1 MKITKKYLSFL
12 ISLAIIFVIV
22 FSSVSCKKNAA
33 VTDDEGIIVN
43 LSVEPKTIDPSLNA
57 QIYGVIYISHVFEG
71 LTVRD
76 KNNQIVPGVA
86 ESWEISEDGK
96 IYTFFLRTNSTWS
109 DGKPVVAEDFV
120 YSWRR
125 QVDPKVASEYSYQH
139 EPVKNAMAITR
150 GELPVESL
158 GIKAVDDHTL
168 VVELEAP
175 TAYFLEVIAFP
186 TFAPLRKDI
195 IEKYGDKWTLSPET
209 YIGNGP
215 YVMAE
220 RNIDENIIMVK
231 NDKYW
236 NADTIVAKK
245 ITFVLMQNGAAA
257 VAGIKDGTLHM
268 AYEPPQQ
275 DIPTLTEEGLIQIKP
290 LIATYYYPINVT
302 NEYLKDPRVRKAL
315 SLVIDRNYIVEKVTK
330 GGQKSAGGWVPYAV
344 NDVKGDFRIN
354 GGNLYDISKDGYA
367 KNIEMAKQL
376 LAEAGYP
383 NGEGFP
389 VIEFKT
395 DPGNHVE
402 IFEAV
407 QQMWKEHLN
416 IDSTITQIDNA
427 LLGQTLLEKNFM
439 IGRLYWSAD
448 YSDPMSMMSLFTS
461 YNTQNNGGYSNK
473 RYDDLINTAM
483 STDDNNIRMQ
493 AMHEAEKILIQED
506 MGAIPIY
513 FFTEP
518 LLVNPKLKDVVYNP
532 LGFHKFF
539 YASLEK

>member
-1 MKITKKYLSFL
+1 MKAKRVFL
-12 ISLAIIFVIV
+12 
-22 FSSVSCKKNAA
+22 SSVISIGLVILLMLSSISCSKGKNEN
-33 VTDDEGIIVN
+33 DGIIVN

-76 KNNQIVPGVA
+76 RNNKIAPGVA
-86 ESWEISEDGK
+86 EDWEISPDGK
-96 IYTFFLRTNSTWS
+96 TYTFYLRTNSTWS

-120 YSWRR
+120 YSWQR

-150 GELPVESL
+150 GEMPVDSL
-158 GIKAVDDHTL
+158 GVKALDDHTL
-168 VVELEAP
+168 VVELESP
-175 TAYFLEVIAFP
+175 TAYFLEVAAFP

-195 IEKYGDKWTLSPET
+195 IEQYGDSWTLKPET

-215 YVMAE
+215 YVMSE

-231 NDKYW
+231 NPNYW
-236 NADTIVAKK
+236 NADSIVAEK
-245 ITFVLMQNGAAA
+245 ITFVFMQNGAAA
-257 VAGIKDGTLHM
+257 VAGIKDGSLHM

-275 DIPTLTEEGLIQIKP
+275 DIPTLLEEGLIQIKP

-315 SLVIDRNYIVEKVTK
+315 SLAIDRNYIVENVTK
-330 GGQKSAGGWVPYAV
+330 GGQKPASGWVPYAV
-344 NDVKGDFRIN
+344 NDVDGDFRIN
-354 GGNLYDISKDGYA
+354 GGDLYDVSKEGYS
-367 KNIEMAKQL
+367 NNVEMAKQL

-395 DPGNHVE
+395 DPGNHVG

-461 YNTQNNGGYSNK
+461 YNTQNNGGYSNQ
-473 RYDDLINTAM
+473 RYDELIGEAM
-483 STDDNNIRMQ
+483 STDDNNIRMK

-506 MGAIPIY
+506 MGAIPLY

-539 YASLEK
+539 YAYLEK

>member
-1 MKITKKYLSFL
+1 MKSVRVFLSSI
-12 ISLAIIFVIV
+12 ISIGLVILLML
-22 FSSVSCKKNAA
+22 SSISCSKGKNEN
-33 VTDDEGIIVN
+33 DGIIVN

-76 KNNQIVPGVA
+76 RNNKIVPGVA
-86 ESWEISEDGK
+86 ESWEISPDGK
-96 IYTFFLRTNSTWS
+96 TYTFYLRTNSAWS

-120 YSWRR
+120 YSWQR

-150 GELPVESL
+150 GEMPVDAL
-158 GIKAVDDHTL
+158 GVKAIDDHTL

-175 TAYFLEVIAFP
+175 TAYFLEVAAFP

-195 IEKYGDKWTLSPET
+195 IEQYGDSWTLKPET

-215 YVMAE
+215 YIMSE
-220 RNIDENIIMVK
+220 RNIDENIVMVK
-231 NDKYW
+231 NPNYW
-236 NADTIVAKK
+236 NADSIVAEK
-245 ITFVLMQNGAAA
+245 ITFVLMQNGASA
-257 VAGIKDGTLHM
+257 VAGIKDGSLHM

-275 DIPTLTEEGLIQIKP
+275 DIPTLMEEGLIQIKP

-315 SLVIDRNYIVEKVTK
+315 SLAIDRNYIVENVTK
-330 GGQKSAGGWVPYAV
+330 GGQKPASGWVPYAV
-344 NDVKGDFRIN
+344 NDVDGDFRIN
-354 GGNLYDISKDGYA
+354 GGDLYDVSKEGYS
-367 KNIEMAKQL
+367 NNVEMAKQL

-395 DPGNHVE
+395 DPGNHVG

-461 YNTQNNGGYSNK
+461 YNTQNNGGYSNQ
-473 RYDDLINTAM
+473 RYDELIGEAM
-483 STDDNNIRMQ
+483 STDDNNIRMK

-539 YASLEK
+539 YAYLEE

>member
-1 MKITKKYLSFL
+1 MKAKRVFL
-12 ISLAIIFVIV
+12 
-22 FSSVSCKKNAA
+22 SSVISIGLVILLMLSSISCSKGKNEN
-33 VTDDEGIIVN
+33 DGIIVN

-76 KNNQIVPGVA
+76 RNNKIVPGVA
-86 ESWEISEDGK
+86 EDWEISADGK
-96 IYTFFLRTNSTWS
+96 TYTFFLRTNSTWS

-120 YSWRR
+120 YSWQR

-150 GELPVESL
+150 GEMPVDSL
-158 GIKAVDDHTL
+158 GVKALDDHTL

-175 TAYFLEVIAFP
+175 TAYFLEVAAFP

-195 IEKYGDKWTLSPET
+195 IEQYGDSWTLKPET

-215 YVMAE
+215 YIMSE

-231 NDKYW
+231 NPNYW
-236 NADTIVAKK
+236 NADSIVAEK
-245 ITFVLMQNGAAA
+245 ITFVFMQNGAAA
-257 VAGIKDGTLHM
+257 VAGIKDGSIHM

-275 DIPTLTEEGLIQIKP
+275 DIPTLLEEGLIQIKP

-315 SLVIDRNYIVEKVTK
+315 SLAIDRNYIVENVTK
-330 GGQKSAGGWVPYAV
+330 GGQKPASGWVPYAV
-344 NDVKGDFRIN
+344 NDVDGDFRIN
-354 GGNLYDISKDGYA
+354 GGDLYDVSKEGYS
-367 KNIEMAKQL
+367 NNVEMAKQL

-395 DPGNHVE
+395 DPGNHVG

-461 YNTQNNGGYSNK
+461 YNTQNNGGYSNQ
-473 RYDDLINTAM
+473 RYDELIGEAM
-483 STDDNNIRMQ
+483 STDDNNIRMK

-539 YASLEK
+539 YAYLEK

>member
-1 MKITKKYLSFL
+1 MKAKRVFL
-12 ISLAIIFVIV
+12 
-22 FSSVSCKKNAA
+22 SSVISIGLVILLMLSSISCSKGKNEN
-33 VTDDEGIIVN
+33 DGIIVN

-76 KNNQIVPGVA
+76 RNNKIVPGVA
-86 ESWEISEDGK
+86 EDWEISADGK
-96 IYTFFLRTNSTWS
+96 TYTFFLRTNSTWS

-120 YSWRR
+120 YSWQR

-150 GELPVESL
+150 GEMPVDSL
-158 GIKAVDDHTL
+158 GVKALDDHTL

-175 TAYFLEVIAFP
+175 TAYFLEVAAFP

-195 IEKYGDKWTLSPET
+195 IEQYGDSWTLKPET

-215 YVMAE
+215 YVMSE

-231 NDKYW
+231 NPNYW
-236 NADTIVAKK
+236 NADSIVAEK
-245 ITFVLMQNGAAA
+245 ITFVFMQNGAAA
-257 VAGIKDGTLHM
+257 VAGIKDGSLHM

-275 DIPTLTEEGLIQIKP
+275 DIPTLLEEGLIQIKP

-302 NEYLKDPRVRKAL
+302 NEYLKDPKVRKAL
-315 SLVIDRNYIVEKVTK
+315 SLAIDRNYIVENVTK
-330 GGQKSAGGWVPYAV
+330 GGQKPASGWVPYAV
-344 NDVKGDFRIN
+344 NDVDGDFRIN
-354 GGNLYDISKDGYA
+354 GGDLYDVSKEGYS
-367 KNIEMAKQL
+367 NNVEMAKQL

-395 DPGNHVE
+395 DPGNHVG

-461 YNTQNNGGYSNK
+461 YNTQNNGGYSNQ
-473 RYDDLINTAM
+473 RYDELIGEAM
-483 STDDNNIRMQ
+483 STDDNNIRMK

-539 YASLEK
+539 YAYLEK

>member
-1 MKITKKYLSFL
+1 MKGIKISLSLIISISLVFLLIFSSSCSRKAKSITK
-12 ISLAIIFVIV
+12 
-22 FSSVSCKKNAA
+22 
-33 VTDDEGIIVN
+33 DIIVN

-76 KNNQIVPGVA
+76 KNNDIVPGVA
-86 ESWEISEDGK
+86 ERWEISEDGK
-96 IYTFFLRTNSTWS
+96 TYTFFLRTNSTWS
-109 DGKPVVAEDFV
+109 DGKPVVAQDFV
-120 YSWRR
+120 YSWQR

-150 GELPVESL
+150 GEMPVDTL
-158 GIKAVDDHTL
+158 GIKAIDDHTL

-195 IEKYGDKWTLSPET
+195 IDQYGDKWTLSPDT

-215 YVMAE
+215 YIMSE

-231 NDKYW
+231 NTNYW
-236 NADTIVAKK
+236 NAKTIVAEK
-245 ITFVLMQNGAAA
+245 ITFMFMQNGAAA
-257 VAGIKDGTLHM
+257 IAGIKDGTLHM

-275 DIPTLTEEGLIQIKP
+275 DIPNLMQEDLIQIKP

-302 NEYLKDPRVRKAL
+302 NQYLKDPRVRKAL
-315 SLVIDRNYIVEKVTK
+315 SLAIDRNYIVENVTK
-330 GGQKSAGGWVPYAV
+330 GGQKPAGGWVPYAV
-344 NDVKGDFRIN
+344 NDINGDFRVN
-354 GGNLYDISKDGYA
+354 GGDFYDISKNGYS
-367 KNIEMAKQL
+367 NNVEMAKKL

-395 DPGNHVE
+395 DPGNHVG

-461 YNTQNNGGYSNK
+461 YNTQNNGGYSNQ
-473 RYDDLINTAM
+473 RYDEFIAQAM
-483 STDDNNIRMQ
+483 STDDNEVRMK
-493 AMHEAEKILIQED
+493 AMHEAEKILIEED
-506 MGAIPIY
+506 MGAIPLY

-518 LLVNPKLKDVVYNP
+518 LLVSPKLKDVVYNP

-539 YASLEK
+539 YAYLEN

>member
-1 MKITKKYLSFL
+1 MKSIRIVLSYIIGIYLVFFMSFF
-12 ISLAIIFVIV
+12 SL
-22 FSSVSCKKNAA
+22 SCSKNN
-33 VTDDEGIIVN
+33 DEDNRGIIVN

-71 LTVRD
+71 LTIRD
-76 KNNQIVPGVA
+76 RNNKIVPGVA
-86 ESWEISEDGK
+86 ESWDISDDGK
-96 IYTFFLRTNSTWS
+96 VYTFYLRTNSTWS
-109 DGKPVVAEDFV
+109 DGKPVVAGDFV

-150 GELPVESL
+150 GELPVEAL
-158 GIKAVDDHTL
+158 GIKAIDDHTL

-186 TFAPLRKDI
+186 TFSPLREDI
-195 IEKYGDKWTLSPET
+195 ISKYGDDWTLKPET

-215 YVMAE
+215 YVMSE
-220 RNIDENIIMVK
+220 RNIDENIVMVK

-236 NADTIVAKK
+236 NADEIVANK
-245 ITFVLMQNGAAA
+245 ITFVFMQNGAAA
-257 VAGIKDGTLHM
+257 VAGIKDGTLDM

-275 DIPTLTEEGLIQIKP
+275 DIPTLTTEGLIQIKP

-302 NEYLKDPRVRKAL
+302 NKYLKDPRVRKAL
-315 SLVIDRNYIVEKVTK
+315 SLAIDRNYIVENVTK
-330 GGQKSAGGWVPYAV
+330 GGQKPAGGWVPYEV
-344 NDVKGDFRIN
+344 GDIDGDFRIN
-354 GGNLYDISKDGYA
+354 GGNLYDISKEGYA
-367 KNIEMAKQL
+367 KNIELAKQL

-389 VIEFKT
+389 VLEFKT
-395 DPGNHVE
+395 DPGNHVG

-416 IDSTITQIDNA
+416 IDCTITQIDNA
-427 LLGQTLLEKNFM
+427 LLGQTLLDKNFM

-473 RYDDLINTAM
+473 RYDDLIGQAM
-483 STDDNNIRMQ
+483 STDDNNIRMK
-493 AMHEAEKILIQED
+493 AMHEAEKILIEED
-506 MGAIPIY
+506 MGAIPLY

-518 LLVNPKLKDVVYNP
+518 LLVTPKLKDVVYNP

-539 YASLEK
+539 YAYLEK

>member
-1 MKITKKYLSFL
+1 MKSIKIFL
-12 ISLAIIFVIV
+12 LFIINLLVIFVL
-22 FSSVSCKKNAA
+22 SCSKNESNF
-33 VTDDEGIIVN
+33 DDRGIIVN

-57 QIYGVIYISHVFEG
+57 QIYGVIYIQHIFEG
-71 LTVRD
+71 LIVRD
-76 KNNQIVPGVA
+76 KNNKVAPGVA
-86 ESWEISEDGK
+86 YKWEISPDGK
-96 IYTFFLRTNSTWS
+96 KYTFYIRTNSLWS
-109 DGKPVVAEDFV
+109 DGKPVIAEDFV

-125 QVDPKVASEYSYQH
+125 QVDPAVASEYSYQH

-150 GELPVESL
+150 GEMPIESL
-158 GIKAVDDHTL
+158 GIKAIDDYTL
-168 VVELEAP
+168 EVELESP
-175 TAYFLEVIAFP
+175 TAYFLEVVAFP
-186 TFAPLRKDI
+186 TFSPLRKDI
-195 IEKYGDKWTLSPET
+195 IEKYGDNWTLSPES

-215 YVMAE
+215 YIMLE
-220 RNIDENIIMVK
+220 RNIDENIIIVK
-231 NDKYW
+231 NTNYW
-236 NADTIVAKK
+236 NRDTIVANK
-245 ITFVLMQNGAAA
+245 ITFLFMQNGAAA
-257 VAGIKDGTLHM
+257 VAGIKDGTLDM

-275 DIPTLTEEGLIQIKP
+275 DIPTLTKEGLIQIKP

-315 SLVIDRNYIVEKVTK
+315 SLVIDRNYIVENVTK
-330 GGQKSAGGWVPYAV
+330 GGQKPASAWVPYAV
-344 NDVKGDFRIN
+344 DDVKGDFRIN
-354 GGNLYDISKDGYA
+354 GGDLYDISKDGYSN
-367 KNIEMAKQL
+367 NIAMAKQL
-376 LAEAGYP
+376 ISDAGYP

-389 VIEFKT
+389 IIEFKT
-395 DPGNHVE
+395 DPGNHVG

-427 LLGQTLLEKNFM
+427 LLGQTLLEKKFM

-473 RYDDLINTAM
+473 KYDDLIGEAM
-483 STDDNNIRMQ
+483 STDDNNFRMERL
-493 AMHEAEKILIQED
+493 HEAERILIEED

-518 LLVNPKLKDVVYNP
+518 LLVNPKLVDVVYNP

-539 YASLEK
+539 YARLKK

>member
-1 MKITKKYLSFL
+1 MKAKRVFL
-12 ISLAIIFVIV
+12 
-22 FSSVSCKKNAA
+22 SSVISIGLVILLMLSSISCSKGKNEN
-33 VTDDEGIIVN
+33 DGIIVN

-76 KNNQIVPGVA
+76 RNNKIVPGVA
-86 ESWEISEDGK
+86 EDWEISADGK
-96 IYTFFLRTNSTWS
+96 TYTFFLRTNSTWS

-120 YSWRR
+120 YSWQR

-150 GELPVESL
+150 GEMPVDSL
-158 GIKAVDDHTL
+158 GVKALDDHTL

-175 TAYFLEVIAFP
+175 TAYFLEVAAFP

-195 IEKYGDKWTLSPET
+195 IEQYGDSWTLKPET

-215 YVMAE
+215 YIMSE
-220 RNIDENIIMVK
+220 RNIDKNIIMVK
-231 NDKYW
+231 NPNYW
-236 NADTIVAKK
+236 NADSIVAEK
-245 ITFVLMQNGAAA
+245 ITFVFMQNGAAA
-257 VAGIKDGTLHM
+257 VAGIKDGSLHM

-275 DIPTLTEEGLIQIKP
+275 DIPTLLEEGLIQIKP

-315 SLVIDRNYIVEKVTK
+315 SLAIDRNYIVENVTK
-330 GGQKSAGGWVPYAV
+330 GGQKPASGWVPYAV
-344 NDVKGDFRIN
+344 NDVDGDFRIN
-354 GGNLYDISKDGYA
+354 GGDLYDVSKEGYS
-367 KNIEMAKQL
+367 NNVEMAKQL

-395 DPGNHVE
+395 DPGNHVG

-461 YNTQNNGGYSNK
+461 YNTQNNGGYSNQ
-473 RYDDLINTAM
+473 RYDELIGEAM
-483 STDDNNIRMQ
+483 STDDNNIRMK

-539 YASLEK
+539 YAYLEK

>member
-1 MKITKKYLSFL
+1 MKNTKISFGYKIIIYFML
-12 ISLAIIFVIV
+12 LTIFFISC
-22 FSSVSCKKNAA
+22 SKKNSYN
-33 VTDDEGIIVN
+33 EERGIIVN

-57 QIYGVIYISHVFEG
+57 QIYGVIYISHMFEG

-86 ESWEISEDGK
+86 ESWDISSDGK
-96 IYTFFLRTNSTWS
+96 VYTFFLRTNSTWS

-150 GELPVESL
+150 GELPVDAL
-158 GIKAVDDHTL
+158 GVKAVDEHTL

-186 TFAPLRKDI
+186 TFAPLRDDI
-195 IEKYGDKWTLSPET
+195 IEKYGESWTLSPET
-209 YIGNGP
+209 DIGNGP

-220 RNIDENIIMVK
+220 RNIDENIIIVK
-231 NDKYW
+231 NDNYW
-236 NADTIVAKK
+236 NADEIVAKK
-245 ITFVLMQNGAAA
+245 ITFMFMQNGTAA
-257 VAGIKDGTLHM
+257 VAGIKDGSLHM

-275 DIPTLTEEGLIQIKP
+275 DIPSLLEEGLIQIKP

-302 NEYLKDPRVRKAL
+302 NEYLKDPRVRHAL
-315 SLVIDRNYIVEKVTK
+315 SLAIDRNYIVEQVTK
-330 GGQKSAGGWVPYAV
+330 GGQKPAGGWVPYAV
-344 NDVKGDFRIN
+344 NDLNGDFRIN
-354 GGNLYDISKDGYA
+354 GGDLYDISKDGYSQNVE
-367 KNIEMAKQL
+367 KAKQL

-427 LLGQTLLEKNFM
+427 LLGQTLLEKKFM

-461 YNTQNNGGYSNK
+461 YNTQNNGGYSNQ
-473 RYDDLINTAM
+473 RYDELIGKAM
-483 STDDNNIRMQ
+483 STDDNAVRME
-493 AMHEAEKILIQED
+493 AMHEAERILIEED

-518 LLVNPKLKDVVYNP
+518 LLVTPKLKDVVYNP

-539 YASLEK
+539 YAYLEE

>member
-1 MKITKKYLSFL
+1 MKTKRVFLSSIIS
-12 ISLAIIFVIV
+12 ISLAFLIIL
-22 FSSVSCKKNAA
+22 SSISCSKGKSNS
-33 VTDDEGIIVN
+33 EGIIVN

-76 KNNQIVPGVA
+76 RNNKISPGVA
-86 ESWEISEDGK
+86 EDWEISADGK
-96 IYTFFLRTNSTWS
+96 TYTFYLRTNSTWS

-120 YSWRR
+120 YSWQR

-150 GELPVESL
+150 GEMPVDAL
-158 GIKAVDDHTL
+158 GVKAIDDHTL

-175 TAYFLEVIAFP
+175 TAYFLEVAAFP

-195 IEKYGDKWTLSPET
+195 IEQYGDSWTLKPET

-215 YVMAE
+215 YIMSE

-231 NDKYW
+231 NPNYW
-236 NADTIVAKK
+236 NADSIVAEK

-257 VAGIKDGTLHM
+257 VAGIKDGSLHM

-275 DIPTLTEEGLIQIKP
+275 DIPTLMEEGLIQIKP

-315 SLVIDRNYIVEKVTK
+315 SLAIDRNYIVENVTK
-330 GGQKSAGGWVPYAV
+330 GGQKPASGWVPYAV
-344 NDVKGDFRIN
+344 NDVDGDFRIN
-354 GGNLYDISKDGYA
+354 GGDLYDVSKEGYS
-367 KNIEMAKQL
+367 NNVEMAKQL

-395 DPGNHVE
+395 DPGNHVG

-461 YNTQNNGGYSNK
+461 YNTQNNGGYSNQ
-473 RYDDLINTAM
+473 RYDELIGEAM
-483 STDDNNIRMQ
+483 STDDNNIRMK

-518 LLVNPKLKDVVYNP
+518 LLVNPKLKDFVYNP

-539 YASLEK
+539 YAYLEE

>member
-1 MKITKKYLSFL
+1 MKAKRVFL
-12 ISLAIIFVIV
+12 
-22 FSSVSCKKNAA
+22 SSVISIGLVILLMLSSISCSKGKN
-33 VTDDEGIIVN
+33 ENGGIIVN

-76 KNNQIVPGVA
+76 RNNKIAPGVA
-86 ESWEISEDGK
+86 EDWEISPDGK
-96 IYTFFLRTNSTWS
+96 TYTFYLRTNSTWS

-120 YSWRR
+120 YSWQR

-150 GELPVESL
+150 GEMPVDSL
-158 GIKAVDDHTL
+158 GVKALDDHTL

-175 TAYFLEVIAFP
+175 TAYFLEVAAFP

-195 IEKYGDKWTLSPET
+195 IEQYGDSWTLKPET

-215 YVMAE
+215 YVMSE

-231 NDKYW
+231 NPNYW
-236 NADTIVAKK
+236 NADSIVAEK
-245 ITFVLMQNGAAA
+245 ITFVFMQNGAAA
-257 VAGIKDGTLHM
+257 VAGIKDGSLHM

-275 DIPTLTEEGLIQIKP
+275 DIPTLMEEGLIQIKP

-315 SLVIDRNYIVEKVTK
+315 SLAIDRNYIVENVTK
-330 GGQKSAGGWVPYAV
+330 GGQKPASGWVPYAV
-344 NDVKGDFRIN
+344 NDVDGDFRIN
-354 GGNLYDISKDGYA
+354 GGDLYDVSKEGYS
-367 KNIEMAKQL
+367 NNVEMAKQL

-395 DPGNHVE
+395 DPGNHVG

-461 YNTQNNGGYSNK
+461 YNTQNNGGYSNQ
-473 RYDDLINTAM
+473 RYDDLIGEAM
-483 STDDNNIRMQ
+483 STDDNNIRMK

-506 MGAIPIY
+506 MGAIPLY

-532 LGFHKFF
+532 LGFHKFL
-539 YASLEK
+539 YAYLEK

>member
-1 MKITKKYLSFL
+1 MKAKRVFL
-12 ISLAIIFVIV
+12 
-22 FSSVSCKKNAA
+22 SSVISIGLVILLMLSSISCSKGKNEN
-33 VTDDEGIIVN
+33 DGIIVN

-76 KNNQIVPGVA
+76 RNNKIAPGVA
-86 ESWEISEDGK
+86 EDWEISPDGK
-96 IYTFFLRTNSTWS
+96 TYTFYLRTNSTWS

-120 YSWRR
+120 YSWQR

-150 GELPVESL
+150 GEMPVDSL
-158 GIKAVDDHTL
+158 GVKALDDHTL

-175 TAYFLEVIAFP
+175 TAYFLEVAAFP

-195 IEKYGDKWTLSPET
+195 IEQYGDSWTLKPET

-215 YVMAE
+215 YVMSE

-231 NDKYW
+231 NPNYW
-236 NADTIVAKK
+236 NADSIVAEK
-245 ITFVLMQNGAAA
+245 ITFVFMQNGAAA
-257 VAGIKDGTLHM
+257 VAGIKDGSLHM

-275 DIPTLTEEGLIQIKP
+275 DIPTLLEEGLIQIKP

-315 SLVIDRNYIVEKVTK
+315 SLAIDRNYIVENVTK
-330 GGQKSAGGWVPYAV
+330 GGQKPASGWVPYAV
-344 NDVKGDFRIN
+344 NDVDGDFRIN
-354 GGNLYDISKDGYA
+354 GGDLYDVSKEGYS
-367 KNIEMAKQL
+367 NNVEMAKQL

-395 DPGNHVE
+395 DPGNHVG

-461 YNTQNNGGYSNK
+461 YNTQNNGGYSNQ
-473 RYDDLINTAM
+473 RYDDLIGEAM
-483 STDDNNIRMQ
+483 STDDNNIRMK

-506 MGAIPIY
+506 MGAIPLY

-532 LGFHKFF
+532 LGFHKFL
-539 YASLEK
+539 YAYLEK

>member
-1 MKITKKYLSFL
+1 MKAKRVFL
-12 ISLAIIFVIV
+12 
-22 FSSVSCKKNAA
+22 SSVISIGLVILLMLSSISCSKGKNEN
-33 VTDDEGIIVN
+33 DGIIVN

-76 KNNQIVPGVA
+76 RNNKIVPGVA
-86 ESWEISEDGK
+86 EDWEISPDGK
-96 IYTFFLRTNSTWS
+96 TYTFYLRTNSTWS

-120 YSWRR
+120 YSWQR

-150 GELPVESL
+150 GEMPVDSL
-158 GIKAVDDHTL
+158 GVKALDDHTL

-175 TAYFLEVIAFP
+175 TAYFLEVAAFP

-195 IEKYGDKWTLSPET
+195 IEQYGDSWTLKPET

-215 YVMAE
+215 YIMSE

-231 NDKYW
+231 NPNYW
-236 NADTIVAKK
+236 NADSIVAEK
-245 ITFVLMQNGAAA
+245 ITFVFMQNGAAA
-257 VAGIKDGTLHM
+257 VAGIKDGSLHM

-275 DIPTLTEEGLIQIKP
+275 DIPTLLEEGLIQIKP

-302 NEYLKDPRVRKAL
+302 NEYLKDPKVRKAL
-315 SLVIDRNYIVEKVTK
+315 SLAIDRNYIVENVTK
-330 GGQKSAGGWVPYAV
+330 GGQKPASGWVPYAV
-344 NDVKGDFRIN
+344 NDVDGDFRIN
-354 GGNLYDISKDGYA
+354 GGDLYDVSKEGYS
-367 KNIEMAKQL
+367 NNVEMAKQL

-395 DPGNHVE
+395 DPGNHVG

-461 YNTQNNGGYSNK
+461 YNTQNNGGYSNQ
-473 RYDDLINTAM
+473 RYDELIGEAM
-483 STDDNNIRMQ
+483 STDDNNIRMK

-506 MGAIPIY
+506 MGAIPLY

-539 YASLEK
+539 YAYLEK

>member
-1 MKITKKYLSFL
+1 MKAKRVFL
-12 ISLAIIFVIV
+12 
-22 FSSVSCKKNAA
+22 SSVISIGLVILLMLSSISCSKGKNEN
-33 VTDDEGIIVN
+33 DGIIVN

-76 KNNQIVPGVA
+76 RNNKIVPGVA
-86 ESWEISEDGK
+86 EDWEISADGK
-96 IYTFFLRTNSTWS
+96 TYTFFLRTNSTWS

-120 YSWRR
+120 YSWQR

-150 GELPVESL
+150 GEMPVDSL
-158 GIKAVDDHTL
+158 GVKALDDHTL

-175 TAYFLEVIAFP
+175 TAYFLEVAAFP

-195 IEKYGDKWTLSPET
+195 IEQYGDSWTLKPET

-215 YVMAE
+215 YVMSE

-231 NDKYW
+231 NPNYW
-236 NADTIVAKK
+236 NADSIVAEK
-245 ITFVLMQNGAAA
+245 ITFVFMQNGAAA
-257 VAGIKDGTLHM
+257 VAGIKDGSLHM

-275 DIPTLTEEGLIQIKP
+275 DIPTLLEEGLIQIKP

-302 NEYLKDPRVRKAL
+302 NEYLKDPKVRKAL
-315 SLVIDRNYIVEKVTK
+315 SLAIDRNYIVENVTK
-330 GGQKSAGGWVPYAV
+330 GGQKPASGWVPYAV
-344 NDVKGDFRIN
+344 NDVDGDFRIN
-354 GGNLYDISKDGYA
+354 GGDLYDVSKEGYS
-367 KNIEMAKQL
+367 NNVEMAKQL

-395 DPGNHVE
+395 DPGNHVG

-461 YNTQNNGGYSNK
+461 YNTQNNGGYSNQ
-473 RYDDLINTAM
+473 RYDELIGEAM
-483 STDDNNIRMQ
+483 STDDNNIRMK

-518 LLVNPKLKDVVYNP
+518 LLVNPKLKYIVYNP

-539 YASLEK
+539 YAYLEK

>member
-1 MKITKKYLSFL
+1 MKAKRVFL
-12 ISLAIIFVIV
+12 
-22 FSSVSCKKNAA
+22 SSVISIGLVILLMLSSISCSKGKNEN
-33 VTDDEGIIVN
+33 DGIIVN

-76 KNNQIVPGVA
+76 RNNKIVPGVA
-86 ESWEISEDGK
+86 EDWEISPDGK
-96 IYTFFLRTNSTWS
+96 TYTFYLRTNSTWS

-120 YSWRR
+120 YSWQR

-150 GELPVESL
+150 GEMPVDSL
-158 GIKAVDDHTL
+158 GVKALDDHTL

-175 TAYFLEVIAFP
+175 TAYFLEVAAFP

-195 IEKYGDKWTLSPET
+195 IEQYGDSWTLKPET

-215 YVMAE
+215 YIMSE

-231 NDKYW
+231 NPNYW
-236 NADTIVAKK
+236 NADSIVAEK
-245 ITFVLMQNGAAA
+245 ITFVFMQNGAAA
-257 VAGIKDGTLHM
+257 VAGIKDGSLHM

-275 DIPTLTEEGLIQIKP
+275 DIPTLLEEGLIQIKP

-302 NEYLKDPRVRKAL
+302 NEYLKDPKVRKAL
-315 SLVIDRNYIVEKVTK
+315 SLAIDRNYIVENVTK
-330 GGQKSAGGWVPYAV
+330 GGQKPASGWVPYAV
-344 NDVKGDFRIN
+344 NDVDGDFRIN
-354 GGNLYDISKDGYA
+354 GGDLYDVSKEGYS
-367 KNIEMAKQL
+367 NNVEMAKQL

-395 DPGNHVE
+395 DPGNHVG

-461 YNTQNNGGYSNK
+461 YNTQNNGGYSNQ
-473 RYDDLINTAM
+473 RYDELIGEAM
-483 STDDNNIRMQ
+483 STDDNNIRMK

-539 YASLEK
+539 YAYLEK

>member
-1 MKITKKYLSFL
+1 MKAKRVFL
-12 ISLAIIFVIV
+12 
-22 FSSVSCKKNAA
+22 SSVISIGLVILLMLSSISCSKGKNEN
-33 VTDDEGIIVN
+33 DGIIVN

-76 KNNQIVPGVA
+76 RNNKIVPGVA
-86 ESWEISEDGK
+86 EDWEISADGK
-96 IYTFFLRTNSTWS
+96 TYTFFLRTNSTWS

-120 YSWRR
+120 YSWQR

-150 GELPVESL
+150 GEMPVDSL
-158 GIKAVDDHTL
+158 GVKALDDHTL

-175 TAYFLEVIAFP
+175 TAYFLEVAAFP

-195 IEKYGDKWTLSPET
+195 IEQYGDSWTLKPET

-215 YVMAE
+215 YIMSE
-220 RNIDENIIMVK
+220 RNIDKNIIMVK
-231 NDKYW
+231 NPNYW
-236 NADTIVAKK
+236 NADSIVAEK
-245 ITFVLMQNGAAA
+245 ITFVFMQNGAAA
-257 VAGIKDGTLHM
+257 VAGIKDGSLHM

-275 DIPTLTEEGLIQIKP
+275 DIPTLLEEGLIQIKP

-302 NEYLKDPRVRKAL
+302 NEYLKDPKVRKAL
-315 SLVIDRNYIVEKVTK
+315 SLAIDRNYIVENVTK
-330 GGQKSAGGWVPYAV
+330 GGQKPASGWVPYAV
-344 NDVKGDFRIN
+344 NDVDGDFRIN
-354 GGNLYDISKDGYA
+354 GGDLYDVSKEGYS
-367 KNIEMAKQL
+367 NNVEMAKQL

-395 DPGNHVE
+395 DPGNHVG

-461 YNTQNNGGYSNK
+461 YNTQNNGGYSNQ
-473 RYDDLINTAM
+473 RYDELIGEAM
-483 STDDNNIRMQ
+483 STDDNNIRMK

-539 YASLEK
+539 YAYLEK

>member
-1 MKITKKYLSFL
+1 MKAKRVFL
-12 ISLAIIFVIV
+12 
-22 FSSVSCKKNAA
+22 SSVISIGLVILLMLSSISCSKGKNEN
-33 VTDDEGIIVN
+33 DGIIVN

-76 KNNQIVPGVA
+76 RNNKIVPGVA
-86 ESWEISEDGK
+86 EDWEISADGK
-96 IYTFFLRTNSTWS
+96 TYTFFLRTNSTWS

-120 YSWRR
+120 YSWQR

-150 GELPVESL
+150 GEMPVDSL
-158 GIKAVDDHTL
+158 GVKALDDHTL

-175 TAYFLEVIAFP
+175 TAYFLEVAAFP

-195 IEKYGDKWTLSPET
+195 IEQYGDSWTLKPET

-215 YVMAE
+215 YIMSE

-231 NDKYW
+231 NPNYW
-236 NADTIVAKK
+236 NADSIVAEK
-245 ITFVLMQNGAAA
+245 ITFVFMQNGAAA
-257 VAGIKDGTLHM
+257 VAGIKDGSLHM

-275 DIPTLTEEGLIQIKP
+275 DIPTLLEEGLIQIKP

-315 SLVIDRNYIVEKVTK
+315 SLAIDRNYIVENVTK
-330 GGQKSAGGWVPYAV
+330 GGQKPASGWVPYAV
-344 NDVKGDFRIN
+344 NDVDGDFRIN
-354 GGNLYDISKDGYA
+354 GGDLYDVSKEGYS
-367 KNIEMAKQL
+367 NNVEMAKQL

-395 DPGNHVE
+395 DPGNHVG

-461 YNTQNNGGYSNK
+461 YNTQNNGGYSNQ
-473 RYDDLINTAM
+473 RYDELIGEAM
-483 STDDNNIRMQ
+483 STDDNNIRMK

-539 YASLEK
+539 YAYLEK

>member
-96 IYTFFLRTNSTWS
+96 NYTFFLRTNSTWS

-302 NEYLKDPRVRKAL
+302 NEYLKDPIVRKAL

-330 GGQKSAGGWVPYAV
+330 GGQKPAGGWVPYAV

-367 KNIEMAKQL
+367 KNIEIAKQL
-376 LAEAGYP
+376 FAEAGYP

-416 IDSTITQIDNA
+416 VDSSI
-427 LLGQTLLEKNFM
+427 
-439 IGRLYWSAD
+439 
-448 YSDPMSMMSLFTS
+448 
-461 YNTQNNGGYSNK
+461 
-473 RYDDLINTAM
+473 
-483 STDDNNIRMQ
+483 
-493 AMHEAEKILIQED
+493 
-506 MGAIPIY
+506 
-513 FFTEP
+513 
-518 LLVNPKLKDVVYNP
+518 
-532 LGFHKFF
+532 
-539 YASLEK
+539 

>member
-1 MKITKKYLSFL
+1 MKAKRVFL
-12 ISLAIIFVIV
+12 
-22 FSSVSCKKNAA
+22 SSVISIGLVILLMLSSISCSKGKNEN
-33 VTDDEGIIVN
+33 DGIIVN

-76 KNNQIVPGVA
+76 RNNKIAPGVA
-86 ESWEISEDGK
+86 EDWEISPDGK
-96 IYTFFLRTNSTWS
+96 TYTFYLRTNSTWS

-120 YSWRR
+120 YSWQR

-150 GELPVESL
+150 GEMPVDSL
-158 GIKAVDDHTL
+158 GVKALDDHTL

-175 TAYFLEVIAFP
+175 TAYFLEVAAFP

-195 IEKYGDKWTLSPET
+195 IEQYGDSWTLKPET

-215 YVMAE
+215 YVMSE

-231 NDKYW
+231 NPNYW
-236 NADTIVAKK
+236 NADSIVAEK
-245 ITFVLMQNGAAA
+245 ITFVFMQNGAAA
-257 VAGIKDGTLHM
+257 VAGIKDGSLHM

-275 DIPTLTEEGLIQIKP
+275 DIPTLLEEGLIQIKP

-315 SLVIDRNYIVEKVTK
+315 SLAIDRNYIVENVTK
-330 GGQKSAGGWVPYAV
+330 GGQKPASGWVPYAV
-344 NDVKGDFRIN
+344 NDVDGDFRIN
-354 GGNLYDISKDGYA
+354 GGDLYDVSKEGYS
-367 KNIEMAKQL
+367 NNVEMAKQL

-395 DPGNHVE
+395 DPGNHVG

-461 YNTQNNGGYSNK
+461 YNTQNNGGYSNQ
-473 RYDDLINTAM
+473 RYDDLIGEAM
-483 STDDNNIRMQ
+483 STDDNNIRMK

-539 YASLEK
+539 YAYLEK

>member
-1 MKITKKYLSFL
+1 MG
-12 ISLAIIFVIV
+12 IV
-22 FSSVSCKKNAA
+22 
-33 VTDDEGIIVN
+33 VN

-76 KNNQIVPGVA
+76 RNNKVVPGVA
-86 ESWEISEDGK
+86 EDWDISRDGK
-96 IYTFFLRTNSTWS
+96 TYTFFLRTNATWS

-150 GELPVESL
+150 GELPVDSL

-195 IEKYGDKWTLSPET
+195 IEKYGDRWTLSPET

-236 NADTIVAKK
+236 NADSIVAKK
-245 ITFVLMQNGAAA
+245 IAFVLMQNGAAA
-257 VAGIKDGTLHM
+257 IAGIKDGTLHM

-315 SLVIDRNYIVEKVTK
+315 SLVIDRNYIVENVTK
-330 GGQKSAGGWVPYAV
+330 GGQQPAGGWVPFAV

-354 GGNLYDISKDGYA
+354 GGNLYDISKEGYA

-383 NGEGFP
+383 NGEGFS

-448 YSDPMSMMSLFTS
+448 HSDPMSMMSLFTS

-483 STDDNNIRMQ
+483 STDDNNVRMQ

>member
-1 MKITKKYLSFL
+1 MKSRKIFISFFIGICLVLLFAASCSKKGNTNDQ
-12 ISLAIIFVIV
+12 V
-22 FSSVSCKKNAA
+22 
-33 VTDDEGIIVN
+33 IIVN

-76 KNNQIVPGVA
+76 RNNKIVPGVA

-96 IYTFFLRTNSTWS
+96 TYTFFLRTNSTWS

-120 YSWRR
+120 YSWQR

-150 GELPVESL
+150 GELPVEAL
-158 GIKAVDDHTL
+158 GIKALDDHTL

-186 TFAPLRKDI
+186 TFSPLRKDI
-195 IEKYGDKWTLSPET
+195 IEQYGDKWTLSPET

-215 YVMAE
+215 YVMSE

-231 NDKYW
+231 NPNYW
-236 NADTIVAKK
+236 NADTIVAEK
-245 ITFVLMQNGAAA
+245 ITFVFMQNGAAA
-257 VAGIKDGTLHM
+257 VAGIKDGSLHM
-268 AYEPPQQ
+268 AYEPPQK

-302 NEYLKDPRVRKAL
+302 NQYLKDPRVRKAL
-315 SLVIDRNYIVEKVTK
+315 SLAIDRNYIVEQVTK
-330 GGQKSAGGWVPYAV
+330 GGQKPAGGWVPYAV
-344 NDVKGDFRIN
+344 NDVNGDFRIN
-354 GGNLYDISKDGYA
+354 GGDFYDISKEGYA
-367 KNIEMAKQL
+367 KNIEMAKKL
-376 LAEAGYP
+376 LADAGYP

-473 RYDDLINTAM
+473 RYDELIGQAM

-493 AMHEAEKILIQED
+493 AMHEAERILIEED
-506 MGAIPIY
+506 MGAIPLY

-539 YASLEK
+539 YAYLDEN

>member
-1 MKITKKYLSFL
+1 MKSVRVFLSSI
-12 ISLAIIFVIV
+12 ISIGLVILLML
-22 FSSVSCKKNAA
+22 SSISCSKGKNEN
-33 VTDDEGIIVN
+33 DGIIVN

-76 KNNQIVPGVA
+76 RNNKIVPGVA
-86 ESWEISEDGK
+86 ESWEISPDGK
-96 IYTFFLRTNSTWS
+96 TYTFYLRTNSAWS

-120 YSWRR
+120 YSWQR

-150 GELPVESL
+150 GEMPVDAL
-158 GIKAVDDHTL
+158 GVKAIDDHTL

-175 TAYFLEVIAFP
+175 TAYFLEVAAFP

-195 IEKYGDKWTLSPET
+195 IEQYGDSWTLKPET

-215 YVMAE
+215 YIMSE
-220 RNIDENIIMVK
+220 RNIDENIVMVK
-231 NDKYW
+231 NPNYW
-236 NADTIVAKK
+236 NADSIVAEK
-245 ITFVLMQNGAAA
+245 ITFVLMQNGASA
-257 VAGIKDGTLHM
+257 VAVIKDGSLHM

-275 DIPTLTEEGLIQIKP
+275 DIPTLMEEGLIQIKP

-315 SLVIDRNYIVEKVTK
+315 SLAIDRNYIVENVTK
-330 GGQKSAGGWVPYAV
+330 GGQKPASGWVPYAV
-344 NDVKGDFRIN
+344 NDVDGDFRIN
-354 GGNLYDISKDGYA
+354 GGDLYDVSKEGYS
-367 KNIEMAKQL
+367 NNVEMAKQL

-395 DPGNHVE
+395 DPGNHVG

-427 LLGQTLLEKNFM
+427 LLGQTLLEKNFT

-461 YNTQNNGGYSNK
+461 YNTQNNGGYSNQ
-473 RYDDLINTAM
+473 RYDELIGEAM
-483 STDDNNIRMQ
+483 STDDNNIRMK

-506 MGAIPIY
+506 MEAIPIY

-539 YASLEK
+539 YAYLEE

>member
-1 MKITKKYLSFL
+1 MKSMRIVLSYIVGIYLVFFMAFF
-12 ISLAIIFVIV
+12 SL
-22 FSSVSCKKNAA
+22 SCSKNN
-33 VTDDEGIIVN
+33 DNNRGIIVN

-71 LTVRD
+71 LTIRD
-76 KNNQIVPGVA
+76 RDNKIVPGVA
-86 ESWEISEDGK
+86 ESWDISDDGK
-96 IYTFFLRTNSTWS
+96 VYTFYLRTNSTWS
-109 DGKPVVAEDFV
+109 DGKPVVAGDFV

-158 GIKAVDDHTL
+158 GIKAIDDHTL

-186 TFAPLRKDI
+186 TFSPLREDI
-195 IEKYGDKWTLSPET
+195 ISKYGDKWTLSPET

-215 YVMAE
+215 YVMSE
-220 RNIDENIIMVK
+220 RNIDQNIVMVK

-236 NADTIVAKK
+236 NADEIVANK
-245 ITFVLMQNGAAA
+245 ITFVFMQNGAAA
-257 VAGIKDGTLHM
+257 VAGIKDGTLDM

-275 DIPTLTEEGLIQIKP
+275 DIPTLTSEGLIQIKP

-302 NEYLKDPRVRKAL
+302 NQYLKDPRVRKAL
-315 SLVIDRNYIVEKVTK
+315 SLAIDRNYIVENVTK
-330 GGQKSAGGWVPYAV
+330 GGQKPAGGWVPYEV
-344 NDVKGDFRIN
+344 SDTNGDFRIN
-354 GGNLYDISKDGYA
+354 GGNLYDISKEGYA
-367 KNIEMAKQL
+367 KNIELAKKL

-395 DPGNHVE
+395 DPGNHVG

-416 IDSTITQIDNA
+416 IDCTITQIDNA
-427 LLGQTLLEKNFM
+427 LLGQTLLDKNFM

-473 RYDDLINTAM
+473 RYDDLIGQAM
-483 STDDNNIRMQ
+483 STDDNNIRMK
-493 AMHEAEKILIQED
+493 AMHEAEKILIEED
-506 MGAIPIY
+506 MGAIPLY

-518 LLVNPKLKDVVYNP
+518 LLVSPKLKDVVYNP

-539 YASLEK
+539 YAYLEK

>member
-1 MKITKKYLSFL
+1 MKGMRVIFSY
-12 ISLAIIFVIV
+12 II
-22 FSSVSCKKNAA
+22 VSCLVFFVSFFSLSCSKN
-33 VTDDEGIIVN
+33 VNDTDRGIIVN

-71 LTVRD
+71 LTIRD
-76 KNNQIVPGVA
+76 RNNKIVPGVA
-86 ESWEISEDGK
+86 ESWDISDDGK
-96 IYTFFLRTNSTWS
+96 TYTFYLRTNSMWS
-109 DGKPVVAEDFV
+109 DGKPVVASDFV

-150 GELPVESL
+150 GELPVDAL
-158 GIKAVDDHTL
+158 GVRAVDDHTL

-175 TAYFLEVIAFP
+175 TAYFLEVAAFP
-186 TFAPLRKDI
+186 TFSPLREDI
-195 IEKYGDKWTLSPET
+195 ISEYGDKWTLSPET

-215 YVMAE
+215 YVMSE

-236 NADTIVAKK
+236 NADEIVANK
-245 ITFVLMQNGAAA
+245 ITFVFMQNGAAA
-257 VAGIKDGTLHM
+257 VAGIKDGTLDM
-268 AYEPPQQ
+268 AYEPLQQ
-275 DIPTLTEEGLIQIKP
+275 DIPTLSSEGLIQIKP

-315 SLVIDRNYIVEKVTK
+315 SLAIDRNYIVENVTK
-330 GGQKSAGGWVPYAV
+330 GGQKPAGGWVPYEV
-344 NDVKGDFRIN
+344 SDIDGDFRVN
-354 GGNLYDISKDGYA
+354 GGNFYDISKEGYSN
-367 KNIEMAKQL
+367 NIEMAKQL

-395 DPGNHVE
+395 DPGNHVG

-473 RYDDLINTAM
+473 RYDDLIGQAM
-483 STDDNNIRMQ
+483 STDDNNIRMK
-493 AMHEAEKILIQED
+493 AMHDAEKILIEED
-506 MGAIPIY
+506 MGAIPLY

-518 LLVNPKLKDVVYNP
+518 LLVSPKLKDVVYNP

-539 YASLEK
+539 YAYLEK

>member
-1 MKITKKYLSFL
+1 MKSRKIFISFFIGICLVLLFSASCSKK
-12 ISLAIIFVIV
+12 V
-22 FSSVSCKKNAA
+22 N
-33 VTDDEGIIVN
+33 TNDQGIIVN

-76 KNNQIVPGVA
+76 RDNKIVPGVA

-96 IYTFFLRTNSTWS
+96 TYTFFLRTNSTWS

-120 YSWRR
+120 YSWQR

-150 GELPVESL
+150 GELPVEAL
-158 GIKAVDDHTL
+158 GIKALDDHTL

-186 TFAPLRKDI
+186 TFSPLRKDI
-195 IEKYGDKWTLSPET
+195 IEQYGDKWTLSPET

-215 YVMAE
+215 YVMSE

-231 NDKYW
+231 NPNYW
-236 NADTIVAKK
+236 NADTIVAEK
-245 ITFVLMQNGAAA
+245 ITFVFMQNGAAA
-257 VAGIKDGTLHM
+257 VAGIKDGSLHM
-268 AYEPPQQ
+268 AYEPPQK

-302 NEYLKDPRVRKAL
+302 NQYLKDPRVRKAL
-315 SLVIDRNYIVEKVTK
+315 SLAIDRNYIVEQVTK
-330 GGQKSAGGWVPYAV
+330 GGQKPAGGWVPYAV
-344 NDVKGDFRIN
+344 NDVNGDFRIN
-354 GGNLYDISKDGYA
+354 GGDFYDISKEGYV
-367 KNIEMAKQL
+367 KNIEMAKKL
-376 LAEAGYP
+376 LADAGYP

-473 RYDDLINTAM
+473 RYDELIGQAM

-493 AMHEAEKILIQED
+493 AMHEAEKILIEED
-506 MGAIPIY
+506 MGAIPLY

-539 YASLEK
+539 YAYLDEN

>member
-1 MKITKKYLSFL
+1 MKAKRVFL
-12 ISLAIIFVIV
+12 
-22 FSSVSCKKNAA
+22 SSVISIGLVILLMLSSISCSKGKNEN
-33 VTDDEGIIVN
+33 DGIIVN

-76 KNNQIVPGVA
+76 RNNKVVPGVA
-86 ESWEISEDGK
+86 EDWEISADGK
-96 IYTFFLRTNSTWS
+96 TYTFFLRTNSTWS

-120 YSWRR
+120 YSWQR

-150 GELPVESL
+150 GEMPVDSL
-158 GIKAVDDHTL
+158 GVKALDDHTL

-175 TAYFLEVIAFP
+175 TAYFLEVAAFP

-195 IEKYGDKWTLSPET
+195 IEQYGDSWTLKPET

-215 YVMAE
+215 YIMSE

-231 NDKYW
+231 NPNYW
-236 NADTIVAKK
+236 NADSIVAEK
-245 ITFVLMQNGAAA
+245 ITFVFMQNGAAA
-257 VAGIKDGTLHM
+257 VAGIKDGSLHM

-275 DIPTLTEEGLIQIKP
+275 DIPTLLEEGLIQIKP

-315 SLVIDRNYIVEKVTK
+315 SLAIDRNYIVENVTK
-330 GGQKSAGGWVPYAV
+330 GGQKPASGWVPYAV
-344 NDVKGDFRIN
+344 NDVDGDFRIN
-354 GGNLYDISKDGYA
+354 GGDLYDVSKEGYS
-367 KNIEMAKQL
+367 NNVEMAKQL

-395 DPGNHVE
+395 DPGNHVG

-461 YNTQNNGGYSNK
+461 YNTQNNGGYSNQ
-473 RYDDLINTAM
+473 RYDDLIGEAM
-483 STDDNNIRMQ
+483 STDDNNIRMK

-506 MGAIPIY
+506 MGAIPLY

-532 LGFHKFF
+532 LGFHKFL
-539 YASLEK
+539 YAYLEK

>member
-1 MKITKKYLSFL
+1 MKSVRVFLSSI
-12 ISLAIIFVIV
+12 ISIGLVILLML
-22 FSSVSCKKNAA
+22 SSISCSKGKNEN
-33 VTDDEGIIVN
+33 DGIIVN

-76 KNNQIVPGVA
+76 RNNKIVPGVA
-86 ESWEISEDGK
+86 ESWEISPEGK
-96 IYTFFLRTNSTWS
+96 TYTFYLRTNSAWS

-120 YSWRR
+120 YSWQR

-150 GELPVESL
+150 GEMPVDAL
-158 GIKAVDDHTL
+158 GVKAIDEHTL

-175 TAYFLEVIAFP
+175 TAYFLEVVAFP

-195 IEKYGDKWTLSPET
+195 IEQYGDSWTLKPET

-215 YVMAE
+215 YIMSE
-220 RNIDENIIMVK
+220 RNIDENIVMVK
-231 NDKYW
+231 NPNYW
-236 NADTIVAKK
+236 NADSIVAEK
-245 ITFVLMQNGAAA
+245 ITFVLMQNGASA
-257 VAGIKDGTLHM
+257 VAGIKDGSLHM

-275 DIPTLTEEGLIQIKP
+275 DIPTLMEEGLIQIKP

-315 SLVIDRNYIVEKVTK
+315 SLAIDRNYIVENVTK
-330 GGQKSAGGWVPYAV
+330 GGQKPASGWVPYAV
-344 NDVKGDFRIN
+344 NDVDRDFRIN
-354 GGNLYDISKDGYA
+354 GGDLYDVSKEGYS
-367 KNIEMAKQL
+367 NNVEMAKQL

-395 DPGNHVE
+395 DPGNHVG

-461 YNTQNNGGYSNK
+461 YNTQNNGGYSNQ
-473 RYDDLINTAM
+473 RYDELIGEAM
-483 STDDNNIRMQ
+483 STDDNNIRMK

-539 YASLEK
+539 YAYLEE

>member
-1 MKITKKYLSFL
+1 MKSRKIFISFFIGICLVLLFAASCSKKGNTNDQ
-12 ISLAIIFVIV
+12 V
-22 FSSVSCKKNAA
+22 
-33 VTDDEGIIVN
+33 IIVN

-76 KNNQIVPGVA
+76 RNNKIVPGVA

-96 IYTFFLRTNSTWS
+96 TYTFFLRTNSTWS

-120 YSWRR
+120 YSWQR

-150 GELPVESL
+150 GELPVEAL
-158 GIKAVDDHTL
+158 GIKALDDHTL

-186 TFAPLRKDI
+186 TFSPLRKDI
-195 IEKYGDKWTLSPET
+195 IEQYGDKWTLSPET

-215 YVMAE
+215 YVMSE

-231 NDKYW
+231 NPNYW
-236 NADTIVAKK
+236 NADTIVAEK
-245 ITFVLMQNGAAA
+245 ITFVFMQNGAAA
-257 VAGIKDGTLHM
+257 VAGIKDGSLHM
-268 AYEPPQQ
+268 AYEPPQK

-302 NEYLKDPRVRKAL
+302 NQYLKDPRVRKAL
-315 SLVIDRNYIVEKVTK
+315 SLAIDRNYIVEQVTK
-330 GGQKSAGGWVPYAV
+330 GGQKPAGGWVPYAV
-344 NDVKGDFRIN
+344 NDVNGDFRIN
-354 GGNLYDISKDGYA
+354 GGDFYDISKEGYV
-367 KNIEMAKQL
+367 KNIEMAKKL
-376 LAEAGYP
+376 LADAGYP

-473 RYDDLINTAM
+473 RYDELIGQAM

-493 AMHEAEKILIQED
+493 AMHEAERILIEED
-506 MGAIPIY
+506 MGAIPLY

-539 YASLEK
+539 YAYLDEN

>member
-1 MKITKKYLSFL
+1 MKTIRGFLLSVIS
-12 ISLAIIFVIV
+12 ISLAFLMIISLI
-22 FSSVSCKKNAA
+22 SCSKGKDTN
-33 VTDDEGIIVN
+33 EGIIVN

-76 KNNQIVPGVA
+76 RNNKIVPGVA
-86 ESWEISEDGK
+86 ENWEISADGK
-96 IYTFFLRTNSTWS
+96 TYTFFLRTNSTWS

-120 YSWRR
+120 YSWQR

-150 GELPVESL
+150 GEMPVDSL
-158 GIKAVDDHTL
+158 GVKAIDDHTL

-175 TAYFLEVIAFP
+175 TAYFLEVAAFP

-195 IEKYGDKWTLSPET
+195 IEQYGDNWTLKPET

-215 YVMAE
+215 YVMSE

-231 NDKYW
+231 NPNYW
-236 NADTIVAKK
+236 NADSIVAEK
-245 ITFVLMQNGAAA
+245 ITFVFMQNGAAA
-257 VAGIKDGTLHM
+257 VAGIKDGSLHM

-275 DIPTLTEEGLIQIKP
+275 DIPTLLEEGLIQIKP

-315 SLVIDRNYIVEKVTK
+315 SLAIDRNYIVENVTK
-330 GGQKSAGGWVPYAV
+330 GGQKPAGGWVPYAV
-344 NDVKGDFRIN
+344 NDVDGDFRIN
-354 GGNLYDISKDGYA
+354 GGDFYDISKEGYS
-367 KNIEMAKQL
+367 NNVEMAKQL

-395 DPGNHVE
+395 DPGNHVG

-473 RYDDLINTAM
+473 RYDELIGEAM
-483 STDDNNIRMQ
+483 STDDNNIRMK
-493 AMHEAEKILIQED
+493 AMHEAERILIEED
-506 MGAIPIY
+506 MGAIPLY

-518 LLVNPKLKDVVYNP
+518 LLVNPKLRDVVYNP

-539 YASLEK
+539 YAYLEE